1 MIDTAD
7 KKRPWTPRRVFRW
20 VGAAAIGIALLMALF
35 GAYGLGS
42 KVSIRVF
49 YIYWSVF
56 FFFLMCAI
64 ALATLDA
71 LATVV
76 WFSKEHMELHETAG
90 RAPAADRGDVSPN

>member
-56 FFFLMCAI
+56 FFFLMCLYLEPRYFLSLKNARSCMRRPG
-64 ALATLDA
+64 ARRPPTEATSRQIELD
-71 LATVV
+71 
-76 WFSKEHMELHETAG
+76 
-90 RAPAADRGDVSPN
+90 R